1 MASHPMTS
9 SQPDSVQFE
18 AAAPHVTLRNHFA
31 HPYDSAIA
39 AARTCYA
46 PRIIG
51 PEEITDK
58 QRLQIG
64 AATFFGGH
72 HTVYQHAHFEFGLE
86 NVSRQFVW
94 SFLHAHP
101 FYNSEQQSQRY
112 VRLTHALAYLP
123 PETPSFGAAERE
135 IYERAV
141 ARAWGYYRELTTLL
155 QGDAK
160 AILGDIW
167 HISPISHPK
176 RVQKVDR
183 QAEKRAIEVARY
195 VLPVAAA
202 TTMVH
207 TLSGI
212 VLHRLWRMAAAS
224 DTPTEARAIIGEM
237 VARVREIDPQFFDR
251 FGNAPMEQEE
261 MPEWSH
267 APIGSVRAVGSA
279 GLPPGNAILPNGGLQ
294 TANRENGVPGS
305 EAFAREF
312 DARLAG
318 RVSVLTDFS
327 PQAPRVVA
335 EAYRAVL
342 GLTESACSDA
352 EAIDRLLNPARNS
365 YRLETLNVGV
375 HAPIMRALQHANF
388 TFAKKISHTADSQDQ
403 RHRMVPGSRP
413 LLALTDTCDPDFLT
427 PMLIAGNASAREVYE
442 RAMADA
448 WAAKNELLD
457 RGVPREIALYL
468 LPNAKAIRL
477 VESGSLLHLLH
488 KWTMRTCFNAQEEIY
503 QASMEEVEQVRAALP
518 EFGRYLGPP
527 CYIRAGVASPICT
540 EGSHFCGVKVWQE
553 FPKIER
559 RI

>member
-1 MASHPMTS
+1 MISP
-9 SQPDSVQFE
+9 QPDSVQF
-18 AAAPHVTLRNHFA
+18 AAAVPRITLRNHFA

-64 AATFFGGH
+64 AATFYAGH

-112 VRLTHALAYLP
+112 VRLDRALAYLP
-123 PETPSFGAAERE
+123 PETPGFGAAERAV
-135 IYERAV
+135 YQRAV
-141 ARAWGYYRELTTLL
+141 ARAWGCYRELTALL
-155 QGDAK
+155 EEDARG
-160 AILGDIW
+160 ILSDIW
-167 HISPISHPK
+167 HISPMSHPK
-176 RVQKVDR
+176 RAQKVDR

-212 VLHRLWRMAAAS
+212 VLHRLWRMVEAS
-224 DTPTEARAIIGEM
+224 DTPAEARAVIGEM
-237 VARVREIDPQFFDR
+237 VARVREIDSQFFDR
-251 FGNAPMEQEE
+251 FDNAPMEPEK
-261 MPEWSH
+261 MPEWSAF
-267 APIGSVRAVGSA
+267 APELGASADSFAVASGE
-279 GLPPGNAILPNGGLQ
+279 G
-294 TANRENGVPGS
+294 E
-305 EAFAREF
+305 FAREF
-312 DARLAG
+312 DARLGG

-342 GLTESACSDA
+342 GLTEPACPDA
-352 EAIDRLLNPARNS
+352 EALDRLLNPARNA
-365 YRLETLNVGV
+365 YRLETLDVGV

-413 LLALTDTCDPDFLT
+413 LLVLTDTRAPDYLT
-427 PMLIAGNASAREVYE
+427 PMLIAGNARAREVYQ
-442 RAMADA
+442 RAMVDA
-448 WAAKNELLD
+448 WASKNELLD
-457 RGVPREIALYL
+457 RGAPREIALYL

-503 QASMEEVEQVRAALP
+503 QASMEEVEQVRTALP
-518 EFGRYLGPP
+518 PLGRYLGPP
-527 CYIRAGVASPICT
+527 CYIRAGIASPICT
-540 EGSHFCGVKVWQE
+540 EGSHFCGVKVWKR
-553 FPKIER
+553 FPNIDR

>member
-1 MASHPMTS
+1 MTS
-9 SQPDSVQFE
+9 PQPDRVPFE
-18 AAAPHVTLRNHFA
+18 AAVPRVTLRNHFA
-31 HPYDSAIA
+31 HAYDSAIA

-46 PRIIG
+46 PRLIG

-64 AATFFGGH
+64 ASTFYGGH

-86 NVSRQFVW
+86 NVSRHFVW

-112 VRLTHALAYLP
+112 VRLDHALAFLP
-123 PETPSFGAAERE
+123 VETPGFGPAERA
-135 IYERAV
+135 IYEGAI
-141 ARAWGYYRELTTLL
+141 ARAWGYYRELTALL
-155 QGDAK
+155 HGDAHE
-160 AILGDIW
+160 ILSDIW
-167 HISPISHPK
+167 HIGPMSHAK
-176 RVQKVDR
+176 RVQKVER

-224 DTPTEARAIIGEM
+224 DTPAEARAVIGEM
-237 VARVREIDPQFFDR
+237 VSRVREIDPQFFDR
-251 FGNAPMEQEE
+251 FDNAPMAQEE
-261 MPEWSH
+261 MPEWS
-267 APIGSVRAVGSA
+267 RA
-279 GLPPGNAILPNGGLQ
+279 LPGGE
-294 TANRENGVPGS
+294 AS
-305 EAFAREF
+305 EFQGEEFAREF

-318 RVSVLTDFS
+318 RVSLLADYS

-335 EAYRAVL
+335 DAYRAVL
-342 GLTESACSDA
+342 GLTESACPDE
-352 EAIDRLLNPARNS
+352 EAIDQLLNPARNP
-365 YRLETLNVGV
+365 YRLETLNIGV
-375 HAPIMRALQHANF
+375 HAPVMRALQHANF

-413 LLALTDTCDPDFLT
+413 ILTLADTRSPDFVM
-427 PMLIAGNASAREVYE
+427 PMLIAGNARAREVYE

-457 RGVPREIALYL
+457 RGAPREIALYL
-468 LPNAKAIRL
+468 LPNAKSIRL
-477 VESGSLLHLLH
+477 VETGSLLHLLH

-518 EFGRYLGPP
+518 SLGRYLGPP
-527 CYIRAGVASPICT
+527 CYIRAGIATPICT
-540 EGSHFCGVKVWQE
+540 EGSHFCGIKVWQE

>member
-1 MASHPMTS
+1 MATPS
-9 SQPDSVQFE
+9 SSISQDEKNRAPVRAVVE
-18 AAAPHVTLRNHFA
+18 PAAPRVTLRNSFA
-31 HPYDSAIA
+31 HPFDSAMA

-46 PRIIG
+46 PRLIS

-58 QRLQIG
+58 QRTTIG
-64 AATFFGGH
+64 AATFFAGH

-112 VRLTHALAYLP
+112 VRLDRAQAYVP
-123 PETPSFGAAERE
+123 PEGGHFGAEERQ
-135 IYERAV
+135 IFERAV
-141 ARAWGYYRELTTLL
+141 ARAWDAYSELTLLL
-155 QGDAK
+155 QDDARR
-160 AILGDIW
+160 ILGDIW
-167 HISPISHPK
+167 HLGPMSHP
-176 RVQKVDR
+176 RRAQKVDR

-207 TLSGI
+207 TLSGL
-212 VLHRLWRMAAAS
+212 VLHRLWRMLAAS
-224 DTPTEARAIIGEM
+224 DTPGEARIVIGEM
-237 VARVREIDPQFFDR
+237 VARVREVDPQFFDR
-251 FGNAPMEQEE
+251 FGTEPLDEP
-261 MPEWSH
+261 PEWQV
-267 APIGSVRAVGSA
+267 AQGDG
-279 GLPPGNAILPNGGLQ
+279 
-294 TANRENGVPGS
+294 
-305 EAFAREF
+305 EAQAREF

-318 RVSVLTDFS
+318 RTSLLLDFS
-327 PQAPRVVA
+327 ANATRVMA
-335 EAYRAVL
+335 EAYRAVV
-342 GLTESACSDA
+342 GLTEEACPDA
-352 EAIDRLLNPARNS
+352 EALDRMLNPARNP
-365 YRLETLNVGV
+365 YRLEVLNVGV
-375 HAPIMRALQHANF
+375 HAPLMRPLQHANF

-413 LLALTDTCDPDFLT
+413 LLALTDTRAPDFIT
-427 PMLIAGNASAREVYE
+427 PMLIKENARAREVYE

-457 RGVPREIALYL
+457 RGVPREFALYL

-503 QASMEEVEQVRAALP
+503 QASMEEVAQVREALP
-518 EFGRYLGPP
+518 ALGRYIGPP
-527 CYIRAGVASPICT
+527 CYVRAGIASPICT
-540 EGSHFCGVKVWQE
+540 EGSHFCGIKVWQE
-553 FPKIER
+553 FPNIER